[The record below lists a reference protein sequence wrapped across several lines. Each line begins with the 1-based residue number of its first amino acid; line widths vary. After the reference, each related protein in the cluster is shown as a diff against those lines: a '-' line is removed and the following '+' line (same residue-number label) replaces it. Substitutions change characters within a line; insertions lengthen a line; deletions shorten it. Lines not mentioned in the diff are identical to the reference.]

1 MDMSMAKRG
10 KMKDIG
16 KKGISTKTTQTSRG
30 PVELPVFC
38 NDGSAVAAFFMCDY
52 EKAAQKLEG
61 TGLYPVEFS
70 KGKTF
75 ATLGLFEYREST
87 LEPYNEG
94 FLMIAVSPQPRMSFL
109 AKRFQF
115 FMKAKKRKLG
125 FYTID
130 LPITEELPLVA
141 GREIWGVPKF
151 LADISLN
158 FSNDRFTGEVLLKG
172 NGEKIL
178 SLESSFNKGMPFK
191 FLDSMVY
198 SNHQDSILKIISNF
212 NCSVRITKDKEARL
226 RVGKIDHPMA
236 HNLRDLGLDGATP
249 FLLQSADKIK
259 FILNDGIRVMTHT
272 SPPLAYGD

>member
-1 MDMSMAKRG
+1 MEKET
-10 KMKDIG
+10 KMKDID
-16 KKGISTKTTQTSRG
+16 KKSISTKTTQTSLG

-38 NDGSAVAAFFMCDY
+38 NDGSAVAAFFTCDY
-52 EKAAQKLEG
+52 QIAAQKLEG

-70 KGKTF
+70 KGK
-75 ATLGLFEYREST
+75 ALASLGLFEYRESS

-94 FLMIAVSPQPRMSFL
+94 FLMIAVSPQPKMSYL
-109 AKRFQF
+109 AQRFQF
-115 FMKAKKRKLG
+115 LMKAKDRKLG
-125 FYTID
+125 FYTLD

-172 NGEKIL
+172 NGERIL
-178 SLESSFNKGMPFK
+178 SLESSLNKGMPFR

-198 SNHQDSILKIISNF
+198 SNYQDSIIKIISNF
-212 NCSVRITKDKEARL
+212 NCSVRIFKDMDARL
-226 RVGKIDHPMA
+226 KVGSINHRMA

-249 FLLQSADKIK
+249 FLLQSTNRIR

-272 SPPLAYGD
+272 SPPLPYGD